1 MSDHPLSEES
11 FARALRFLCRRDS
24 DLARIVKQFGPPPL
38 WAREPGFGTLV
49 HIILEQQVSL
59 ASARAAYQRLGAR
72 ISPLTPAR
80 FLELDDATLKQIGF
94 SRQKSAYARNL
105 AQALV
110 DGALDL
116 KGLAKLNDAA
126 AHAELLK
133 LKGIGN
139 WTAGIYLLMALR
151 RPDILPRGDLA
162 LDGALRKIK
171 RLRARPS
178 AEKLEKI
185 AENWKPYRAVAARI
199 LWHYYLSSGKN
210 LQNTSFDTNR
220 PRTDKRA

>member
-1 MSDHPLSEES
+1 MKPSPSLALDEQG
-11 FARALRFLCRRDS
+11 FARAIRLLAHRDA
-24 DLARIVKQFGPPPL
+24 DLARVVKQFGPPPF
-38 WAREPGFGTLV
+38 WTREPSFGTLV

-72 ISPLTPAR
+72 ISPLTPAQ

-105 AQALV
+105 AQAIV
-110 DGALDL
+110 DGAFDL
-116 KGLAKLNDAA
+116 EGLAGLDDADA
-126 AHAELLK
+126 RVELLK

-139 WTAGIYLLMALR
+139 WTADIYLLMALR

-162 LDGALRKIK
+162 LDGALQKIK

-178 AEKLEKI
+178 AEQLERI
-185 AENWKPYRAVAARI
+185 SARWQPYRAVAARI
-199 LWHYYLSSGKN
+199 LWHYYLSAIAVNGS
-210 LQNTSFDTNR
+210 R
-220 PRTDKRA
+220 